1 MFGKS
6 SIIVKVIGMFL
17 LNSDNYG
24 EENDEGTTEYAIQPV
39 IEEDAEMVE
48 NKNKRRRIEGTQ
60 K

>member
-48 NKNKRRRIEGTQ
+48 NKKKRRRIEGTQ